1 MGAFSTGGGDVFVSI
16 GSGARAGGGISAR
29 LVAGEKVG
37 FAGATATGGGEGFVS
52 FVITT
57 GAGGGASGRGVTGGT
72 ALLFTGGGVERGG
85 AAGRGRGGLGMC
97 SGPSVEFTA

>member
-16 GSGARAGGGISAR
+16 VFGTRAGGGISAR
-29 LVAGEKVG
+29 LVAGVRVG

-52 FVITT
+52 LVMTT
-57 GAGGGASGRGVTGGT
+57 GAGAGASGRGVTAGA
-72 ALLFTGGGVERGG
+72 ALLVTGGGVERGG